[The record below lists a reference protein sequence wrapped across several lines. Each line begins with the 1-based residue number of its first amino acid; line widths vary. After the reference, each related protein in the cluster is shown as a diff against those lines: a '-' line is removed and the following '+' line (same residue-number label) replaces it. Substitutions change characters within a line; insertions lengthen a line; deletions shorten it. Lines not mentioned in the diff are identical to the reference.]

1 MMDRLY
7 DDGIGVVVVCA
18 VCIPVVTVLTSLRMW
33 VRWRMNNLGT
43 DDYLLVAG
51 LVSFW
56 KPLSLLFFSPLL
68 RGSVVGRPPTMIG
81 DQIP

>member
-33 VRWRMNNLGT
+33 VRWRMNNLGM
-43 DDYLLVAG
+43 DDYLLMAG

-56 KPLSLLFFSPLL
+56 KPFPLLFSLLLA
-68 RGSVVGRPPTMIG
+68 RGRSSGGSQP
-81 DQIP
+81 